1 VSTQTPNFRTRLVR
15 AIDKNIERKSPEEI
29 EKEKLLMEVVKEM
42 EHLQDLDEATRPKES
57 S

>member
-1 VSTQTPNFRTRLVR
+1 MSTQTPNFRTRLVR